1 MFVLKCVI
9 KIPTTVGSVKSMQ
22 QHAVLLFGYRVEAIY
37 EAVDEGP
44 RHDVTMTTSPA
55 YEGVKI
61 Y

>member
-1 MFVLKCVI
+1 MGCV
-9 KIPTTVGSVKSMQ
+9 KAMQ